1 MPQIIIERLEGSLAD
16 RFRRHKVIID
26 GQVRG
31 SIRALEKWAF
41 EVAAGTHTVSFQV
54 DFYHSPPTK
63 VLVVNRTRLVCRSSV
78 AHAFG
83 LTAVFSPGAWIS
95 VHEEDD
101 VRTVETPYPGDLVD
115 VSNARAQTPKSS
127 STSLGLPASA
137 MKSPGALRLFGP
149 KMDQATQGQRLLE
162 LDLREAIIARKLELH
177 YLPQIDLTTG
187 RITTFEAL
195 LFWHHP
201 VHGRVPAAHF
211 VPLAEH
217 LGFICMVGQNVLN
230 EACRE
235 AASWPS
241 DVSVSVKV
249 TAAQLVDRAFP
260 GIVGTSLR
268 ESNLPPSRLM
278 LEVTHAVVTAGGTIS
293 TVLHALRASGVRIA
307 IDDFGALTPPAA
319 NLPDAPFDEIK
330 IHRSLITGIA
340 KSRDR
345 LAVVRT
351 VLGSCAERAIP
362 CCAIGVESKD
372 DLEILRGEKCPQV
385 QGHLFGT
392 GLAARDVAGFLARW
406 NPLAF
411 GATVANQSGPIPFH
425 RVLELANEV
434 VMIATAELG
443 PSGPTIVY
451 VNQAFSWATGYSAAE
466 LVGTRTEKLR
476 GAGTSPATLEAIRT
490 AFQTGHAVTERII
503 GPAKNGT
510 PYTLD
515 VQIAP
520 LTDDSGTITHF
531 AMVGREVTMEKHLGE
546 GLPEDDRDAMTGCA
560 NRQAM
565 MRDLGALISEAQA
578 RADAGD
584 GPPGPCLALIDIDDF
599 ARIAG
604 NMGRAAADAV
614 VCGMADRLAENIRRC
629 DLFGRLGDDQFVVCM
644 RSISLRDGETLARC
658 LRNAVVDAPFETPC
672 GPVHVR
678 IGIGVA
684 AFAPGDSLAMLLE
697 RTSNA
702 FGAAKLTGRE
712 HARIRPLA
720 QN

>member
-1 MPQIIIERLEGSLAD
+1 MPQIVIERLEGSLAD
-16 RFRRHKVIID
+16 RFRPHKVIID

-31 SIRALEKWAF
+31 NIRALEKWSF
-41 EVAAGTHTVSFQV
+41 EVAAGTRTVSFQI

-78 AHAFG
+78 AHALG
-83 LTAVFSPGAWIS
+83 LTAVFSPGSWIS

-101 VRTVETPYPGDLVD
+101 VQAIETPYPGDLLD
-115 VSNARAQTPKSS
+115 QPNTPTPAPKSS
-127 STSLGLPASA
+127 GSRLRFRASTVKA
-137 MKSPGALRLFGP
+137 PGASHLFGP
-149 KMDQATQGQRLLE
+149 KMDMATQARRLLE
-162 LDLREAIIARKLELH
+162 VDLREAIIARKLELH

-211 VPLAEH
+211 VPLAEK

-235 AASWPS
+235 AACWPG

-249 TAAQLVDRAFP
+249 TGAQLVDRAFP
-260 GIVGTSLR
+260 AIVGSALR
-268 ESNLPPSRLM
+268 ESGLPPCRLV
-278 LEVTHAVVTAGGTIS
+278 LEGTHALVTTDGTIA
-293 TVLHALRASGVRIA
+293 TMLRALRATGVRIA
-307 IDDFGALTPPAA
+307 IDDFGAIESQATE
-319 NLPDAPFDEIK
+319 LPDAPFDEIK
-330 IHRSLITGIA
+330 IHRSLVTGIA

-345 LAVVRT
+345 LGVVRT
-351 VLGSCAERAIP
+351 AIGRCAERGVP

-372 DLEILRGEKCPQV
+372 DLEILRTEKCPQV

-411 GATVANQSGPIPFH
+411 GATGALQRGPIPFH
-425 RVLELANEV
+425 RILELANEV
-434 VMIATAELG
+434 VLVVTADLGLEG
-443 PSGPTIVY
+443 PSIVY

-466 LVGTRTEKLR
+466 LVGSGTTRLH
-476 GAGTSPATLEAIRT
+476 GPGTSPAALEAIRA
-490 AFQTGHAVTERII
+490 AFHSGRAVSERII
-503 GPAKNGT
+503 GRSKNGT
-510 PYTLD
+510 PYSLD

-520 LTDDSGTITHF
+520 LTDDSGAITHF
-531 AMVGREVTMEKHLGE
+531 AMVGREVTMEKRLIG
-546 GLPEDDRDAMTGCA
+546 GLPEDDRDAITGFA

-565 MRDLGALISEAQA
+565 MRDLDTLIVEAQA

-584 GPPGPCLALIDIDDF
+584 RAPGPCLAVIDIDDF
-599 ARIAG
+599 PRIAG
-604 NMGRAAADAV
+604 NMGRTAADAV
-614 VCGMADRLAENIRRC
+614 LCSMADRLAENMRRC
-629 DLFGRLGDDQFVVCM
+629 DLFGCLGDDQFVVYM

-658 LRNAVVDAPFETPC
+658 LRNAVVEAPFETPC

-697 RTSNA
+697 RTGNA
-702 FGAAKLTGRE
+702 FGAAKLAGRE
-712 HARIRPLA
+712 HARIRPA
-720 QN
+720 A